1 MTTNTLTRLTIELSE
16 EQKKKLKML
25 AAFCNMTIKDLII
38 DKTIGFDVNKET
50 KKSFSDY
57 EKKKNLTKCED
68 FEDFWQKINS

>member
-1 MTTNTLTRLTIELSE
+1 MATNALTRLTIELSE

-50 KKSFSDY
+50 KKSFNDH
-57 EKKKNLTKCED
+57 KNQKNLTKCKD
-68 FEDFWQKINS
+68 FEDFWQKINN